1 MRLRSDVLTS
11 TNDGLLSEKAH
22 LQTEL
27 KETRILY
34 RDYSSKWNETNAL
47 YKNLLREYQEL
58 KTAYSSYEEM
68 TKNREARIDKLKN
81 ELRRLQDDYE

>member
-68 TKNREARIDKLKN
+68 TKK
-81 ELRRLQDDYE
+81 